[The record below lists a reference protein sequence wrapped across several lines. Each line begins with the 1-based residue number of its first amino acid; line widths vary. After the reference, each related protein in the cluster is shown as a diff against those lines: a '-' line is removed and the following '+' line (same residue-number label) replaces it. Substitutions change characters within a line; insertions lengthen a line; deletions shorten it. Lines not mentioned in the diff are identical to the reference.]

1 MFRSG
6 SRHWVRSKVF
16 LAAAGTTAILL
27 AAGGTALAVTAGSV
41 PVSHGQVEGC
51 YTRTSG
57 ALRVLTPHA
66 AHCKSGEKA
75 ISWPQKQ
82 NSINGYAST
91 FKFKTGKNLT
101 TSLESVTAIK
111 LASGSS
117 YIVSATA
124 DLETFS
130 QTSPFD
136 WAQCEV
142 LDGKV
147 AVIGFAL
154 TTIPYDS
161 SFGFGF
167 STLAA
172 NGYSANGGV
181 ITLKCSDQ
189 ANQAILFDWELTAT
203 QVNRLT
209 LGPNT
214 TGAAP
219 RGATVRLPSAG

>member
-1 MFRSG
+1 MFRLG
-6 SRHWVRSKVF
+6 SRHWIRPKVLF
-16 LAAAGTTAILL
+16 AAAGTAAVLL
-27 AAGGTALAVTAGSV
+27 AAGGTALAVTPGSTA
-41 PVSHGQVEGC
+41 VSHGQVNGC
-51 YTRTSG
+51 YARASG
-57 ALRVLTPHA
+57 ALRVLTAHA
-66 AHCKSGEKA
+66 PHCKPSEKA
-75 ISWPQKQ
+75 ISWPQTP
-82 NSINGYAST
+82 NSISGLAST
-91 FKFKTGKNLT
+91 FKFKIGKALT
-101 TSLESVTAIK
+101 TSLEPVTALK
-111 LASGSS
+111 LAPGS

-124 DLETFS
+124 DLETVS

-172 NGYSANGGV
+172 NAYSAHGGV
-181 ITLKCSDQ
+181 ITLKCSDESD
-189 ANQAILFDWELTAT
+189 QAILFDWELTAT
-203 QVNRLT
+203 QVNRLA

-219 RGATVRLPSAG
+219 HGTAVKLPSAG